1 MIALW
6 LKVELKLKLNLV
18 CNEASPAF
26 PEGAHMPPT
35 VGRRE
40 LEILEKCGQQQT
52 HIGSQQTNVDF
63 RGIINFMFDYNFF
76 QLLYFT

>member
-1 MIALW
+1 MNLRMIALW

-40 LEILEKCGQQQT
+40 LEILPKMV
-52 HIGSQQTNVDF
+52 GSQETSVND
-63 RGIINFMFDYNFF
+63 
-76 QLLYFT
+76 